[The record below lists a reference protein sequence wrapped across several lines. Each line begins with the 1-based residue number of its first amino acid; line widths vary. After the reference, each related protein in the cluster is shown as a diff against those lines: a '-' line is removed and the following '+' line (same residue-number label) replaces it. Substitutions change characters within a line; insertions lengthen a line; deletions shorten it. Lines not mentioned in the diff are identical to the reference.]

1 MGIENFS
8 NVKRIFYEESGFER
22 FSTKIPYILVD
33 NFPKPG
39 KFVALRF
46 LEQVKENPEVVI
58 SLPTGK
64 TPEYFI
70 KWKQYIKLKF
80 ITKNCKNHENCY

>member
-8 NVKRIFYEESGFER
+8 NVKRVFYEESGSER

-46 LEQVKENPEVVI
+46 LE
-58 SLPTGK
+58 
-64 TPEYFI
+64 
-70 KWKQYIKLKF
+70 
-80 ITKNCKNHENCY
+80 